1 MENMVNTNQDNP
13 VNELKKK
20 ILITGGTGYLGSH
33 FINKFYSKYD
43 FIILKRSFSDI
54 SKLKIE
60 DNSAIYYDLDK
71 IVLKNIFEE
80 NKIDLVFHCATNYGR
95 SDQSELNILDCNLT
109 LPVSLLQLSTK
120 YKIKSFIN
128 TDTILDKGV
137 SHYALSKNHF
147 NEWFK
152 IFSNKITFINARLEH
167 FYGPNDDKTKFISKI
182 LNLLL
187 TNVEQIDL
195 TKGDQIRYFLHID
208 DVIDA
213 FDLIISKIDNIGKG
227 YHNIDLGASEGI
239 SIKEVTLLLKELT
252 INTTTFLNF
261 GAIEYRPNEVMNPN
275 LNLKFIL
282 ELGWESKIKLEQ
294 GLKDIIE
301 FENKSL

>member
-1 MENMVNTNQDNP
+1 
-13 VNELKKK
+13 LKSSKKK

-33 FINKFYSKYD
+33 FINKFYTKYD

-60 DNSAIYYDLDK
+60 DNSAIYYDIDK

-120 YKIKSFIN
+120 YQIKSFIN

-137 SHYALSKNHF
+137 SYYALSKNHF

-152 IFSNKITFINARLEH
+152 IFSNKINCINVRLEH

-187 TNVEQIDL
+187 TNVEQIEL

-213 FDLIISKIDNIGKG
+213 FDLIITKNDVFGKG
-227 YHNIDLGASEGI
+227 YHNIDIGASVGI
-239 SIKEVTLLLKELT
+239 TIKEVTTLLKELT
-252 INTTTFLNF
+252 KNTTTFLNF
-261 GAIEYRPNEVMNPN
+261 GAIDYRANEIMNPN
-275 LNLKFIL
+275 LDLSFIL
-282 ELGWESKIKLEQ
+282 ELGWESKISLEH
-294 GLKDIIE
+294 GLESIVE
-301 FENKSL
+301 FEKKILL

>member
-1 MENMVNTNQDNP
+1 MINSEFKYKPKV
-13 VNELKKK
+13 
-20 ILITGGTGYLGSH
+20 LITGGTGYLGSH
-33 FINKFYSKYD
+33 FINKFYNKYD

-54 SKLKIE
+54 SQLKIE

-71 IVLKNIFEE
+71 IVLKSVYEE
-80 NKIDLVFHCATNYGR
+80 ERIDIVFHCATNYGR
-95 SDQSELNILDCNLT
+95 SDQDELNILDCNLT

-120 YKIKSFIN
+120 YKIKKFIN

-152 IFSNKITFINARLEH
+152 IFSNKITCINVRLEH

-187 TNVEQIDL
+187 TNVEQIEL
-195 TKGDQIRYFLHID
+195 TKGDQIRYFLHIE

-213 FDLIISKIDNIGKG
+213 FDLIISQTNKIKNG
-227 YHNIDLGASEGI
+227 YHNIDIGSNVGI
-239 SIKEVTLLLKELT
+239 SIKEVTSLLKKLT
-252 INTTTFLNF
+252 NNTTTHLNF
-261 GAIEYRPNEVMNPN
+261 GAIEYRPNEVMN
-275 LNLKFIL
+275 LNLDLNFIL
-282 ELGWESKIKLEQ
+282 NLGWKSKINLED
-294 GLKDIIE
+294 GLKDIID
-301 FENKSL
+301 FEKINLK

>member
-1 MENMVNTNQDNP
+1 LINSEFKYKPKV
-13 VNELKKK
+13 
-20 ILITGGTGYLGSH
+20 LITGGTGYLGSH
-33 FINKFYSKYD
+33 FINKFYNKYD

-54 SKLKIE
+54 SQLKIE

-71 IVLKNIFEE
+71 IVLKSVYEE
-80 NKIDLVFHCATNYGR
+80 ERIDIVFHCATNYGR
-95 SDQSELNILDCNLT
+95 SDQDELNILDCNLT

-120 YKIKSFIN
+120 YKIKKFIN

-152 IFSNKITFINARLEH
+152 IFSNKITCINVRLEH

-187 TNVEQIDL
+187 TNVEQIEL
-195 TKGDQIRYFLHID
+195 TKGDQIRYFLHIE

-213 FDLIISKIDNIGKG
+213 FDLIISQTNKIKNG
-227 YHNIDLGASEGI
+227 YHNIDIGSNVGI
-239 SIKEVTLLLKELT
+239 SIKEVTSLLKKLT
-252 INTTTFLNF
+252 NNTTTHLNF
-261 GAIEYRPNEVMNPN
+261 GAIEYRPNEVMN
-275 LNLKFIL
+275 LNLDLNFIL
-282 ELGWESKIKLEQ
+282 NLGWKSKINLED
-294 GLKDIIE
+294 GLKDIID
-301 FENKSL
+301 FEKINLK

>member
-1 MENMVNTNQDNP
+1 MVNPKQNDLNTKS
-13 VNELKKK
+13 KKK
-20 ILITGGTGYLGSH
+20 ILITGGTGYLGSK

-80 NKIDLVFHCATNYGR
+80 NSIDCVFHCATNYGR
-95 SDQSELNILDCNLT
+95 SDQNELNILDCNLT
-109 LPVSLLQLSTK
+109 LPVSLLQLSVK
-120 YKIKSFIN
+120 YKIKTFVN

-137 SHYALSKNHF
+137 SSYALSKNHF

-152 IFSNKITFINARLEH
+152 IFSNKISCINVRLEH
-167 FYGPNDDKTKFISKI
+167 FYGEGDDKTKFISYI

-187 TNVEQIDL
+187 TNIEQIEL
-195 TKGDQIRYFLHID
+195 TRGDQIRYFLHIE

-213 FDLIISKIDNIGKG
+213 LDFIIIKNNKISNGYYNFDIG
-227 YHNIDLGASEGI
+227 SSCGI
-239 SIKEVTLLLKELT
+239 SIKEVTLLLKDLT
-252 INTTTFLNF
+252 KNKNTFLNF
-261 GAIEYRPNEVMNPN
+261 GSINYRPNEVMNPN
-275 LNLKFIL
+275 LDLNPIL
-282 ELGWESKIKLEQ
+282 ELGWKSKISLEQ
-294 GLKDIIE
+294 GLKKVIK
-301 FENKSL
+301 FEKKLIS